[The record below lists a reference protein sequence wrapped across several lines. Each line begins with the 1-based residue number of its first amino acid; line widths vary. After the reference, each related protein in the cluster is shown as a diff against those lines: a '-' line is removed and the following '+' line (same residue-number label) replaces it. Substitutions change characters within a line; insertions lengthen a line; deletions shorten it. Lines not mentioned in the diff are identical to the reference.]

1 MAFICII
8 LFIGLAIYIKLKR
21 PTWKGRYSEKLVHIK
36 MLQLS
41 DELPDFILAFLFVKD
56 INCRYGFHHTILS
69 CIAVCSNQ
77 FEAFYHL

>member
-21 PTWKGRYSEKLVHIK
+21 PMWKGRYSEKLVHIK

-41 DELPDFILAFLFVKD
+41 DELPDFYSCFSI
-56 INCRYGFHHTILS
+56 CQRYQLQVRFS
-69 CIAVCSNQ
+69 S
-77 FEAFYHL
+77 YHP